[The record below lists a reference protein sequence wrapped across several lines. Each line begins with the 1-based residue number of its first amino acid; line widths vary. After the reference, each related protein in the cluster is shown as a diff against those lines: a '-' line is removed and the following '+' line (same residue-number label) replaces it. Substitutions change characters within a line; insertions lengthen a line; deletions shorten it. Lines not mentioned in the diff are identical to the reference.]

1 MKLKKF
7 ASILLAA
14 LMVASMAA
22 CGGTTASSA
31 SSEAAASS
39 ETASSSSSE
48 APASSEASSEADSTI
63 ADQAANQDGPEN
75 AAGITLPDV
84 SNIDM
89 EALDAEIDELAAKVT
104 TVTDGKLT
112 IGTSADFAPYEFH
125 ILQDGQDKIVGFDIA
140 LGQAIAD
147 ELGVEL
153 EVKDISFDSILM
165 ELNSGTIDLG
175 LAGFS
180 PTPDRLEAVDMSV
193 LYYTGGQSLMIKK
206 ADAEK
211 FKSFADFGAGTSV
224 GAQTG
229 SIQEGLA
236 KENTPDASLVSLQTV
251 PSIIMDL
258 KTGKIDGAF
267 IETAVAVGYVA
278 TQDDLMILCDVPY
291 DSEGS
296 SVAVKK
302 GNEDMLNF
310 VNAVITKVVANG
322 SMDQFVAEAN
332 ELQSLSIS

>member
-1 MKLKKF
+1 MKLKKLM
-7 ASILLAA
+7 SVLLAA
-14 LMVASMAA
+14 LMVAALAA
-22 CGGTTASSA
+22 CGGAPASSA
-31 SSEAAASS
+31 SSEASSESAVSESASSEAASS
-39 ETASSSSSE
+39 EAASSS
-48 APASSEASSEADSTI
+48 DSTI
-63 ADQAANQDGPEN
+63 ADLAANQDGPSN
-75 AAGITLPDV
+75 AAGIGLPDV
-84 SNIDM
+84 SNVDL
-89 EALDAEIDELAAKVT
+89 EALEAEIDELAAKVT
-104 TVTDGKLT
+104 TVSDGKLT

-125 ILQDGQDKIVGFDIA
+125 ILQDGQDMIVGFDIA
-140 LGQAIAD
+140 LAQAIAD

-153 EVKDISFDSILM
+153 EVRDISFDSILM
-165 ELNSGTIDLG
+165 ELNSGSIDLG

-180 PTPDRLEAVDMSV
+180 PTPERLEAVDMSL

-211 FKSFADFGAGTSV
+211 FKSFEDFGAGTSV

-251 PSIIMDL
+251 PSVIMDL

-332 ELQSLSIS
+332 ELQAQSIS

>member
-14 LMVASMAA
+14 LMVASLAA
-22 CGGTTASSA
+22 CGGGTTSSA
-31 SSEAAASS
+31 SSAAPSSEASS
-39 ETASSSSSE
+39 ETASSE
-48 APASSEASSEADSTI
+48 AESASSDATI
-63 ADQAANQDGPEN
+63 ADQAAGQNGPEN

-180 PTPDRLEAVDMSV
+180 PTPDRLEAVDMSL

-332 ELQSLSIS
+332 ELQSQSIS

>member
-7 ASILLAA
+7 ASLVLAV
-14 LMVASMAA
+14 LMIAAMTA
-22 CGGTTASSA
+22 CGG
-31 SSEAAASS
+31 SETSPAPSS
-39 ETASSSSSE
+39 ETPSSE
-48 APASSEASSEADSTI
+48 APASSEAASEASSEPTL

-75 AAGITLPDV
+75 AAGIGLPDV

-89 EALDAEIDELAAKVT
+89 EALEAEIDELAAKVA
-104 TVTDGKLT
+104 TVSEGKLT
-112 IGTSADFAPYEFH
+112 MGTSADFAPYEFH
-125 ILQDGQDKIVGFDIA
+125 ILQDGQDKIVGFDVA

-147 ELGVEL
+147 ELGVEF

-175 LAGFS
+175 IAGFS
-180 PTPDRLEAVDMSV
+180 PTPERLEAVDMSL

-206 ADAEK
+206 ADADK

-236 KENTPDASLVSLQTV
+236 KENTPDATLTSLQTV

-267 IETAVAVGYVA
+267 IETAVAVGYVE

-332 ELQSLSIS
+332 ELQAQSIS

>member
-1 MKLKKF
+1 MKQKKLF
-7 ASILLAA
+7 SGLLAL
-14 LMVASMAA
+14 LMIVSLAA
-22 CGGTTASSA
+22 CGGKDAPAPSSSTPETSA
-31 SSEAAASS
+31 PAASDPP
-39 ETASSSSSE
+39 SSQPESN
-48 APASSEASSEADSTI
+48 APAVEIPTA
-63 ADQAANQDGPEN
+63 
-75 AAGITLPDV
+75 PD
-84 SNIDM
+84 IEGLDM
-89 EALDAEIDELAAKVT
+89 AALDAEIKELAAKVK

-125 ILQDGQDKIVGFDIA
+125 IMENGVDKIVGFDVA

-147 ELGVEL
+147 ELGVAF

-180 PTPDRLEAVDMSV
+180 PTPERLEAVDMSL

-206 ADAEK
+206 SDEGK
-211 FKSFADFGAGTSV
+211 ITGFADLGAGTSV

-229 SIQEGLA
+229 SIQADLA
-236 KENTPDASLVSLQTV
+236 KEHTPEANLVALQTV

-258 KTGKIDGAF
+258 KTGKIDAAY
-267 IETAVAVGYVA
+267 IETVVAEGYLA
-278 TQDDLMILCDVPY
+278 TQDDIMILCEVPF

-296 SVAVKK
+296 SAAVKK
-302 GNEDMLNF
+302 GNEDLLNF

-322 SMDQFVAEAN
+322 TMAQLVEDAN
-332 ELQSLSIS
+332 ALSSQSIS